1 MQAQSEGRWPGRL
14 DNAQTERNP
23 CLVVVEGS
31 SKTGSETAKRGGKLP
46 SPWTPTVLELLRD
59 WRARAA
65 TTASEHYSHASRL
78 ARLNIRFGIPV
89 VVLTTFV
96 GTSVFATLQSD
107 VHVSLRIG
115 LGLVSVLAAVLAS
128 LQTFL
133 RFGERAE
140 KHRSSA
146 ELWAALRREIDEM
159 LALHPTYL
167 ASRGDP
173 KQYLDD
179 LRRRMDEIAQ
189 QSPELGE
196 RGVWQV
202 QRRYREPSQDDE
214 PPRPVAP
221 PAEREG
227 VEDQAPQPQAHG

>member
-1 MQAQSEGRWPGRL
+1 MNLSAPIDKCL
-14 DNAQTERNP
+14 DNGQGERKP
-23 CLVVVEGS
+23 CLRSVVEGT
-31 SKTGSETAKRGGKLP
+31 SKTGPETARKGAKLP
-46 SPWTPTVLELLRD
+46 SPWTPTVLELLKD

-65 TTASEHYSHASRL
+65 TTSSGHYRLASSL
-78 ARLNIRFGIPV
+78 ARLNIRFGVPV

-96 GTSVFATLQSD
+96 GTSVFATLQTN
-107 VHVSLRIG
+107 VHIGLRIG
-115 LGLVSVLAAVLAS
+115 LGIVSVFAAVLAS

-133 RFGERAE
+133 RYGERAE
-140 KHRSSA
+140 KHRASA
-146 ELWAALRREIDEM
+146 ELWSALRREIDEM

-196 RGVWQV
+196 HGLWRSK
-202 QRRYREPSQDDE
+202 RRYTEPSQDAE
-214 PPRPVAP
+214 SPQRIAVA
-221 PAEREG
+221 AEYEG
-227 VEDQAPQPQAHG
+227 VEDHPAQPQLHG

>member
-1 MQAQSEGRWPGRL
+1 ME
-14 DNAQTERNP
+14 DT
-23 CLVVVEGS
+23 
-31 SKTGSETAKRGGKLP
+31 SKTGPEAARRSGKLP

-65 TTASEHYSHASRL
+65 NTASEHYRHATRL

-140 KHRSSA
+140 KHRASA

-196 RGVWQV
+196 HGLWQAK
-202 QRRYREPSQDDE
+202 RRYREPSEAEE
-214 PPRPVAP
+214 PPRRVTPL
-221 PAEREG
+221 AEPDEAHDRAA
-227 VEDQAPQPQAHG
+227 QPQPQG

>member
-1 MQAQSEGRWPGRL
+1 MSE
-14 DNAQTERNP
+14 DA
-23 CLVVVEGS
+23 VEGAA
-31 SKTGSETAKRGGKLP
+31 KTRAEAARRGGKLP
-46 SPWTPTVLELLRD
+46 SPWTPAVLELLKD

-65 TTASEHYSHASRL
+65 TTSSQHYRLASSL

-96 GTSVFATLQSD
+96 GTSVFATLQTD
-107 VHVSLRIG
+107 VHVGLRIG
-115 LGLVSVLAAVLAS
+115 LGLISVLAAVLAS

-140 KHRSSA
+140 KHRASA

-196 RGVWQV
+196 HGVWRARRRYDEPSREAASREHLAPPPEPRGVEEQA
-202 QRRYREPSQDDE
+202 QR
-214 PPRPVAP
+214 
-221 PAEREG
+221 
-227 VEDQAPQPQAHG
+227 PQPEG

>member
-1 MQAQSEGRWPGRL
+1 M
-14 DNAQTERNP
+14 
-23 CLVVVEGS
+23 EGS
-31 SKTGSETAKRGGKLP
+31 PKMPAEAGGRGGRLP
-46 SPWTPTVLELLRD
+46 SPWTPRVLDLLED
-59 WRARAA
+59 WRDRA
-65 TTASEHYSHASRL
+65 TTTSAGHYRQASRL

-89 VVLTTFV
+89 VALSTFV
-96 GTSVFATLQSD
+96 GTAVFATLQKD
-107 VHVSLRIG
+107 VNVGLRIG
-115 LGLVSVLAAVLAS
+115 VGLVSVLAAVLAS

-140 KHRSSA
+140 KHRASA

-173 KQYLDD
+173 KEYLDD

-196 RGVWQV
+196 HGLWRPT
-202 QRRYREPSQDDE
+202 RRYETPLETPSAEQ
-214 PPRPVAP
+214 PAAP
-221 PAEREG
+221 TA
-227 VEDQAPQPQAHG
+227 

>member
-1 MQAQSEGRWPGRL
+1 M
-14 DNAQTERNP
+14 
-23 CLVVVEGS
+23 EGS
-31 SKTGSETAKRGGKLP
+31 AKTGPEAARRSGKLP
-46 SPWTPTVLELLRD
+46 SPWTPQVLELLKD

-65 TTASEHYSHASRL
+65 STSSEHYRLASRL

-140 KHRSSA
+140 KHRASA

-196 RGVWQV
+196 HGVWKSK
-202 QRRYREPSQDDE
+202 RRYREPSQEAESSEDLA
-214 PPRPVAP
+214 V
-221 PAEREG
+221 PAE
-227 VEDQAPQPQAHG
+227 PQPHG

>member
-1 MQAQSEGRWPGRL
+1 MNLCAAIDKGAP
-14 DNAQTERNP
+14 ERNA
-23 CLVVVEGS
+23 LNAVVES
-31 SKTGSETAKRGGKLP
+31 PPKTDPETPRRGGKLP
-46 SPWTPTVLELLRD
+46 SPWTPAVLELLRD

-65 TTASEHYSHASRL
+65 MTSSEHYALASRL

-89 VVLTTFV
+89 VALTTFV
-96 GTSVFATLQSD
+96 GTSVFATLQND
-107 VHVSLRIG
+107 VHVGLRIG
-115 LGLVSVLAAVLAS
+115 LGLISVLAAVLAS

-140 KHRSSA
+140 KHRASA

-196 RGVWQV
+196 RGFWQSK
-202 QRRYREPSQDDE
+202 RRYEEPSREDE
-214 PPRPVAP
+214 SAEQVPL
-221 PAEREG
+221 PAEPVSR
-227 VEDQAPQPQAHG
+227 QSR

>member
-1 MQAQSEGRWPGRL
+1 MSE
-14 DNAQTERNP
+14 DA
-23 CLVVVEGS
+23 VEGAA
-31 SKTGSETAKRGGKLP
+31 KTRAEAARRGGKLP
-46 SPWTPTVLELLRD
+46 SPWTPAVLELLKD

-65 TTASEHYSHASRL
+65 TTSSQHYRLASSL
-78 ARLNIRFGIPV
+78 ARL
-89 VVLTTFV
+89 
-96 GTSVFATLQSD
+96 
-107 VHVSLRIG
+107 
-115 LGLVSVLAAVLAS
+115 LAS

-140 KHRSSA
+140 KHRASA

-196 RGVWQV
+196 HGVWRARRRYDEPSREAASREHLAPPPEPRGVEEQA
-202 QRRYREPSQDDE
+202 QR
-214 PPRPVAP
+214 
-221 PAEREG
+221 
-227 VEDQAPQPQAHG
+227 PQPEG

>member
-1 MQAQSEGRWPGRL
+1 
-14 DNAQTERNP
+14 
-23 CLVVVEGS
+23 
-31 SKTGSETAKRGGKLP
+31 
-46 SPWTPTVLELLRD
+46 
-59 WRARAA
+59 
-65 TTASEHYSHASRL
+65 
-78 ARLNIRFGIPV
+78 LNIRFGIPV

-115 LGLVSVLAAVLAS
+115 LGLISVLAAVLAS

-196 RGVWQV
+196 HGLWQTK
-202 QRRYREPSQDDE
+202 RRYQEPSQDAE
-214 PPRPVAP
+214 FAR
-221 PAEREG
+221 PAEPEG
-227 VEDQAPQPQAHG
+227 VDDQTPQPQPHG

>member
-1 MQAQSEGRWPGRL
+1 MNLCHAIDKGAP
-14 DNAQTERNP
+14 ERNP
-23 CLVVVEGS
+23 VNAVVES
-31 SKTGSETAKRGGKLP
+31 PPKTEPETPKRGAKLP
-46 SPWTPTVLELLRD
+46 SPWTPAVLELLRD

-65 TTASEHYSHASRL
+65 KTSNEHYSLATRL
-78 ARLNIRFGIPV
+78 ARSNIRFGIPV
-89 VVLTTFV
+89 VALTTFV

-107 VHVSLRIG
+107 VHVSLRIL

-140 KHRSSA
+140 KHRASA

-196 RGVWQV
+196 HGFWQTK
-202 QRRYREPSQDDE
+202 RRYQEPSREED
-214 PPRPVAP
+214 
-221 PAEREG
+221 PAEQVPLPAEP
-227 VEDQAPQPQAHG
+227 VSPPSH

>member
-1 MQAQSEGRWPGRL
+1 LFGK
-14 DNAQTERNP
+14 
-23 CLVVVEGS
+23 VVEGT
-31 SKTGSETAKRGGKLP
+31 SKTGPEAARQGGKLP
-46 SPWTPTVLELLRD
+46 SPWTPRVLKLLTD

-65 TTASEHYSHASRL
+65 KTSSEHYRHASRL

-115 LGLVSVLAAVLAS
+115 LGLISVLAAVLAS

-196 RGVWQV
+196 HGLWQTK
-202 QRRYREPSQDDE
+202 RRYQEPSQDAE
-214 PPRPVAP
+214 FAR
-221 PAEREG
+221 PAEPEG
-227 VEDQAPQPQAHG
+227 VDDQTPQPQPHG

>member
-1 MQAQSEGRWPGRL
+1 V
-14 DNAQTERNP
+14 DDT
-23 CLVVVEGS
+23 
-31 SKTGSETAKRGGKLP
+31 SKTGTEPAKRGGKLP
-46 SPWTPTVLELLRD
+46 SPWTPRVLELLGD

-65 TTASEHYSHASRL
+65 TTSSEHYRNATRL

-115 LGLVSVLAAVLAS
+115 LGFFSVLAAVLAS

-196 RGVWQV
+196 QGVWQTK
-202 QRRYREPSQDDE
+202 RRYREPSEADE
-214 PPRPVAP
+214 SQRQIEQVTTLPHDVSDP
-221 PAEREG
+221 G
-227 VEDQAPQPQAHG
+227 VTL

>member
-1 MQAQSEGRWPGRL
+1 MHLRGAIDKGAS
-14 DNAQTERNP
+14 ERNP
-23 CLVVVEGS
+23 WSRNAVVES
-31 SKTGSETAKRGGKLP
+31 PPKTGPEAARRGGKLP

-65 TTASEHYSHASRL
+65 TTSTEHYALASRL
-78 ARLNIRFGIPV
+78 ARSNIRFGIPV

-96 GTSVFATLQSD
+96 GTSVFATLQSN

-140 KHRSSA
+140 KHRASA

-196 RGVWQV
+196 HGFWQTR
-202 QRRYREPSQDDE
+202 RRYQEPSGE
-214 PPRPVAP
+214 EESPAHIPPPAEPVAP
-221 PAEREG
+221 
-227 VEDQAPQPQAHG
+227 QSH

>member
-1 MQAQSEGRWPGRL
+1 MSDGLTTVRPSA
-14 DNAQTERNP
+14 T
-23 CLVVVEGS
+23 LVFGDIVEGS
-31 SKTGSETAKRGGKLP
+31 AKTGTEAAKRGGKLP
-46 SPWTPTVLELLRD
+46 SPWTPQVLELLKD
-59 WRARAA
+59 WRTRAA
-65 TTASEHYSHASRL
+65 TTSSEHYRNASRL

-140 KHRSSA
+140 KHRASA

-196 RGVWQV
+196 HGVWKSK
-202 QRRYREPSQDDE
+202 RRYREPSQEARSPEDIALPAGPKGDDQ
-214 PPRPVAP
+214 V
-221 PAEREG
+221 G
-227 VEDQAPQPQAHG
+227 SPQLHG